1 MIDVKNAVQA
11 AVQYCGQLFGN
22 ISNRLQL
29 EEVELSDDEKHWF
42 ITVGYD
48 DPGTPRDEVMLGA
61 LQGFPRIG
69 PERKYKVV
77 DVDAETGKVK
87 AVKMRQPLERVS

>member
-1 MIDVKNAVQA
+1 MIDVTSAVQL
-11 AVQYCGQLFGN
+11 AVKYCGELFGN

-29 EEVELSDDEKHWF
+29 EEVELSDDEKHWL

-48 DPGTPRDEVMLGA
+48 EPGTSQSAVMLEIH
-61 LQGFPRIG
+61 QGFAPRRQ
-69 PERKYKVV
+69 ERKYKVV